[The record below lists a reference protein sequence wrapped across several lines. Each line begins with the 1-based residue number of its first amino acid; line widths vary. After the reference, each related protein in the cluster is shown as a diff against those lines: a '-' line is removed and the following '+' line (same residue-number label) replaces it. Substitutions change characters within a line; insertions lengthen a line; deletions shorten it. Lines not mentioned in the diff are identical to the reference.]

1 MSRFHFLYPYW
12 LLALPPLVAFAV
24 WLARRRGRDGGWP
37 RLLDGELLPLLRLSE
52 GSAGSRL
59 GRIRAVPWPL
69 IGLVWTLAVLALA
82 GPTWQRQVTPAY
94 RAPAAW
100 IVVLEVSPSMDAT
113 DLPPSRMAR
122 ARYAVDDLLSAARDA
137 RVGLVAF
144 AGEAY
149 TVAPLTSDVATIRNL
164 AQPLGPSLMPESGNR
179 LAPALAEARRL
190 LQASPGRDRQ
200 VIVLTDGFSDPAR
213 ALVAARQL
221 RQQGIDVD
229 LVGVGTASGA
239 PEPDGNGGFVHGSQ
253 GQVVLTRLDTGLL
266 QQVATAGGGRFVTL
280 SALPQLIADL
290 HAAGSRE
297 MSSGVAAPKV
307 KLSSWL
313 NDGVWL
319 LPALLLLAALI
330 ARRGWV

>member
-24 WLARRRGRDGGWP
+24 WLARSRGRDGTWP
-37 RLLDGELLPLLRLSE
+37 RLLDGELLSLLRLSD
-52 GSAGSRL
+52 GNV
-59 GRIRAVPWPL
+59 GRSPWL
-69 IGLVWTLAVLALA
+69 LMGLVWTLAVLALA
-82 GPTWQRQVTPAY
+82 GPTWQRQITPAY

-100 IVVLEVSPSMDAT
+100 IVALEVSPSMDAA
-113 DLPPSRMAR
+113 DVAPSRMAR
-122 ARYAVDDLLSAARDA
+122 ARYAVDDLLSAAQDA

-164 AQPLGPSLMPESGNR
+164 AQPLAPGLMPESGDR
-179 LAPALAEARRL
+179 LAPGLEEALHL

-200 VIVLTDGFSDPAR
+200 VIVLTDGFTDPAQ
-213 ALVAARQL
+213 ALITAQQL
-221 RQQGIDVD
+221 HHQGIDVNV
-229 LVGVGTASGA
+229 VGVGTGGGA
-239 PEPDGNGGFVHGSQ
+239 PQPDGNGGFVRDAS
-253 GQVVLTRLDTGLL
+253 GQVVLTRLDGDLL
-266 QQVATAGGGRFVTL
+266 QRVATAGGGHFVPL

-290 HAAGSRE
+290 HEAGSRK
-297 MSSGVAAPKV
+297 MSSGVAAHV

-319 LPALLLLAALI
+319 LPALLLLAALV
-330 ARRGWV
+330 ARRGWI